1 MTREKLFKKWNSN
14 PQHGYDINETFNG
27 ATVIDG
33 RSIDIAFILSGR
45 NRGKSFTICTECLAD
60 AWYDDKQFGYVRR
73 HDATVYDT
81 EQYFADKTEF
91 IKDMTDK
98 EADNITRSKGK
109 LYFARTEVDPETGDS
124 HNVIVKECGNFF
136 ALSRNSA
143 YKSLQY
149 PSIYNLL
156 YEEVMA
162 DEPYLQAEPSKL
174 LNLISTVKRAKEGF
188 KAFLISN
195 LISPVSP
202 YSLEWGINI
211 GSLKPGNINMTKLY
225 LGSYDSKGEEDFL
238 VIACHYLND
247 KNDLSK
253 EDLKK
258 KRNRVR
264 TGIASNRWDEK
275 TLYPTMPY
283 NFLKGKA
290 TKLDRCV
297 FEWDDMMFMVDIME
311 VPDNIHLMYRDEV
324 EASKETMPIMYIQR
338 KTTEP
343 FPDTRLY
350 TNSPE
355 RFGPYVSRGFQLIY
369 KIDKVIEILAKRGY
383 FFGADNLTMNSF
395 KTCFDNLRS
404 YKLSF

>member
-14 PQHGYDINETFNG
+14 AQHGYDLSETFNG

-33 RSIDIAFILSGR
+33 RPIDIAFILSGR
-45 NRGKSFTICTECLAD
+45 NRGKSFTISTECIAD
-60 AWYDDKQFGYVRR
+60 AWYDDRQFGYIRR
-73 HDATVYDT
+73 HDANIYDT

-91 IKDMTDK
+91 IKDMTDG
-98 EADNITRSKGK
+98 AFDHIARSKGK
-109 LYFARTEVDPETGDS
+109 LYFASYTFDQETGEQRQS
-124 HNVIVKECGNFF
+124 LGKECGNFF

-149 PSIYNLL
+149 PSIYNLF

-162 DEPYLQAEPSKL
+162 DEPYLQGEPSKL
-174 LNLISTVKRAKEGF
+174 LNLVSTIKRNKLDF
-188 KAFLISN
+188 KVYLISN

-202 YSLEWGINI
+202 YSTEWGINI
-211 GSLKPGNINMTKLY
+211 GSLKPDNINMVKLY

-238 VIACHYLND
+238 VIACHYLKD

-275 TLYPTMPY
+275 TLYPTMPF

-290 TKLDRCV
+290 TKIDKCV
-297 FEWDDMMFMVDIME
+297 FEWDDIMFMVDIME

-343 FPDTRLY
+343 FSDTRLY

-369 KIDKVIEILAKRGY
+369 KIDKVIDILAKRGY
-383 FFGADNLTMNSF
+383 FFGADNLTVNSF

-404 YKLSF
+404 YKLQI

>member
-14 PQHGYDINETFNG
+14 SQHGYDLSETFNG

-33 RSIDIAFILSGR
+33 RPIDIAFILSGR
-45 NRGKSFTICTECLAD
+45 NRGKSFTISTECIAD
-60 AWYDDKQFGYVRR
+60 AWYDDKQFGYIRR
-73 HDATVYDT
+73 HDANIYDT

-91 IKDMTDK
+91 IKDMTDG
-98 EADNITRSKGK
+98 AFDHIARSKGK
-109 LYFARTEVDPETGDS
+109 LYFASYTYDQETGEQRQS
-124 HNVIVKECGNFF
+124 LGKECGNFF

-149 PSIYNLL
+149 PNIYNLF

-162 DEPYLQAEPSKL
+162 DEPYLQGEPSKL
-174 LNLISTVKRAKEGF
+174 LNLVSTIKRNKTDF
-188 KAFLISN
+188 KVYLISN

-202 YSLEWGINI
+202 YSTEWGINI
-211 GSLKPGNINMTKLY
+211 GSLKPDNINLVKLY

-238 VIACHYLND
+238 VIACHYLKD

-275 TLYPTMPY
+275 TLYPTMPF

-290 TKLDRCV
+290 NKIDKCV
-297 FEWDDMMFMVDIME
+297 FEWDDVMFMVDIME
-311 VPDNIHLMYRDEV
+311 VPDNIHLMYRDEID
-324 EASKETMPIMYIQR
+324 ASKETMPILYIQR

-343 FPDTRLY
+343 FQDTRLY
-350 TNSPE
+350 TNNPE

-369 KIDKVIEILAKRGY
+369 KIDKVVEILSKRGY
-383 FFGADNLTMNSF
+383 FFGADNLTVNSF

-404 YKLSF
+404 YKLQI

>member
-14 PQHGYDINETFNG
+14 SQHGYDLSETFNG

-33 RSIDIAFILSGR
+33 RPIDIAFILSGR
-45 NRGKSFTICTECLAD
+45 NRGKSFTISTECIAD
-60 AWYDDKQFGYVRR
+60 AWYDDRQFGYIRR
-73 HDATVYDT
+73 HDANIYDT
-81 EQYFADKTEF
+81 EQYFADKTDF
-91 IKDMTDK
+91 IKDMTDG
-98 EADNITRSKGK
+98 AFDHIARSKGK
-109 LYFARTEVDPETGDS
+109 LYFASYTFDPDTGEQRQS
-124 HNVIVKECGNFF
+124 LGKECGNFF

-149 PSIYNLL
+149 PNIYNLF

-162 DEPYLQAEPSKL
+162 DEPYLQGEPSKL
-174 LNLISTVKRAKEGF
+174 LNLVSTIKRNKTDF
-188 KAFLISN
+188 KVYLISN

-202 YSLEWGINI
+202 YSTEWGINI
-211 GSLKPGNINMTKLY
+211 GSLKPDNINLVKLY

-238 VIACHYLND
+238 VIACHYLKD

-275 TLYPTMPY
+275 TLYPTMPF

-290 TKLDRCV
+290 NKIDKCV
-297 FEWDDMMFMVDIME
+297 FEWDDVMFMVDIME
-311 VPDNIHLMYRDEV
+311 VPDNIHLMYRDEI
-324 EASKETMPIMYIQR
+324 EASKETMPILYIQR
-338 KTTEP
+338 KTSEP
-343 FPDTRLY
+343 YQDTRLY
-350 TNSPE
+350 TNNPE

-369 KIDKVIEILAKRGY
+369 KIDKVVEILSKRGY
-383 FFGADNLTMNSF
+383 FFGADNLTVNSF

-404 YKLSF
+404 YKLQI

>member
-14 PQHGYDINETFNG
+14 SQHGYDLSETFNG

-33 RSIDIAFILSGR
+33 RPIDIAFILSGR
-45 NRGKSFTICTECLAD
+45 NRGKSFTISTECIAD
-60 AWYDDKQFGYVRR
+60 AWYDDKQFGYIRR
-73 HDATVYDT
+73 HDATIYDT
-81 EQYFADKTEF
+81 EAYFADKNDF
-91 IKDMTDK
+91 IKDMTDG
-98 EADNITRSKGK
+98 AFDHIARAKGK
-109 LYFARTEVDPETGDS
+109 LYFASYTYDQETGEQRQS
-124 HNVIVKECGNFF
+124 LGKECGNFF

-149 PSIYNLL
+149 PNIYNLF

-162 DEPYLQAEPSKL
+162 DEPYLQGEPSKL
-174 LNLISTVKRAKEGF
+174 LNLVSTIKRNKTDF
-188 KAFLISN
+188 KVYLISN

-202 YSLEWGINI
+202 YSTEWGINI
-211 GSLKPGNINMTKLY
+211 GSLKPDNINLVKLY

-238 VIACHYLND
+238 VIACHYLKD

-275 TLYPTMPY
+275 TLYPTMPF

-290 TKLDRCV
+290 NKIDKCV
-297 FEWDDMMFMVDIME
+297 FEWDDVMFMVDIME
-311 VPDNIHLMYRDEV
+311 VPDNIHLMYRDEI
-324 EASKETMPIMYIQR
+324 EASKETMPILYIQR

-343 FPDTRLY
+343 YQDTRLY
-350 TNSPE
+350 TNNPE

-369 KIDKVIEILAKRGY
+369 KIDKVVEILSKRGY
-383 FFGADNLTMNSF
+383 FFGADNLTVNSF

-404 YKLSF
+404 YKLQI

>member
-14 PQHGYDINETFNG
+14 SQHGYDLSETFNSETKING
-27 ATVIDG
+27 KD
-33 RSIDIAFILSGR
+33 IDIAFILSGR
-45 NRGKSFTICTECLAD
+45 NRGKSFTISTECLAD
-60 AWYDDKQFGYVRR
+60 AWYDNKQFAYVRR

-81 EQYFADKTEF
+81 EAYFADKTDF

-98 EADNITRSKGK
+98 EADHITRSKGK
-109 LYFARTEVDPETGDS
+109 LYFARTEIDPETMES
-124 HNVIVKECGNFF
+124 HNVIIKECGNFF
-136 ALSRNSA
+136 ALSRNSS

-149 PSIYNLL
+149 PSIYNLF

-162 DEPYLQAEPSKL
+162 DEAYLQGEPSKL
-174 LNLISTVKRAKEGF
+174 LNLISTIKRNKDDF
-188 KAFLISN
+188 KVYLISN

-202 YSLEWGINI
+202 YSKEWGINI
-211 GSLKPGNINMTKLY
+211 GSLKPDNINITKLY

-238 VIACHYLND
+238 VIACHYLKD
-247 KNDLSK
+247 KGDLRK

-258 KRNRVR
+258 KRNRVK
-264 TGIASNRWDEK
+264 TGITSNRWDEK

-338 KTTEP
+338 KTSEP

-355 RFGPYVSRGFQLIY
+355 RFGPYVSRGFQQIY
-369 KIDKVIEILAKRGY
+369 KIDKVIDILARRGY